1 MMGWLLAAGGLL
13 FVVAGGG
20 CCLGGLSRAGV
31 LCCLAGVVV
40 GCWVATIREFVMKQF
55 RPLGLVLLVV
65 FAFGAV
71 VAASASARKA
81 TPEILPIAGFTD
93 KSGPSALASPG
104 LFGSTNTVACAKSV
118 STGAFQTSLLGTF
131 DVLFEKCLLSS
142 ILGLFLCTGL
152 GDTANSSS
160 ILVLGTFHLRYRELG
175 TSAKT
180 VVAFLIKVVHF
191 ACVRGEETRLVLVRG
206 CAAGEITPV
215 NTPIKLPT
223 PFVMKMTKE
232 AAHESHNEITKI
244 ASETGTTLETCKL
257 ESSEDPG
264 TTWEQSAE
272 ATEDEIFP
280 KSSPAEIMA

>member
-1 MMGWLLAAGGLL
+1 
-13 FVVAGGG
+13 
-20 CCLGGLSRAGV
+20 
-31 LCCLAGVVV
+31 
-40 GCWVATIREFVMKQF
+40 MKLF

-71 VAASASARKA
+71 VAASASARLA
-81 TPEILPIAGFTD
+81 TPGILPIAGFTD

-104 LFGSTNTVACAKSV
+104 LFGSTNTVACASSV

-131 DVLFEKCLLSS
+131 DVLFQKCLLST

-160 ILVLGTFHLRYRELG
+160 ILVLGTFHLRYRELTG
-175 TSAKT
+175 TKT

-191 ACVRGEETRLVLVRG
+191 ACVRSTETRLILVRG

-215 NTPIKLPT
+215 NKSIALPT
-223 PFVMKMTKE
+223 PFVMNMTKVSKE
-232 AAHESHNEITKI
+232 ESHNTITKI
-244 ASETGTTLETCKL
+244 ADETGTTLTTCIL

-280 KSSPAEIMA
+280 KSATAEIMA

>member
-1 MMGWLLAAGGLL
+1 
-13 FVVAGGG
+13 
-20 CCLGGLSRAGV
+20 
-31 LCCLAGVVV
+31 
-40 GCWVATIREFVMKQF
+40 MKQF

-93 KSGPSALASPG
+93 KSGESTLASPG
-104 LFGSTNTVACAKSV
+104 LFLTTNTVKCTNSV

-131 DVLFEKCLLSS
+131 DVLFEKCLLNSA
-142 ILGLFLCTGL
+142 LGLFLCTGL

-160 ILVLGTFHLRYRELG
+160 ILVLGTFHLRYRELTG
-175 TSAKT
+175 TKT

-191 ACVRGEETRLVLVRG
+191 ACVRSTETRLILVRG

-215 NTPIKLPT
+215 NKKIELPT
-223 PFVMKMTKE
+223 PFVMDMKKASE
-232 AAHESHNEITKI
+232 ASHNEITKI
-244 ASETGTTLETCKL
+244 ADETGTTLETCKL

-272 ATEDEIFP
+272 LTKDEIFQ
-280 KSSPAEIMA
+280 KTATAEI